1 MFGAGIGLLAKRVV
15 QMKLLQPVSR
25 AERRWV
31 IRIALFLAMLTLL
44 PYIIAYAA
52 QGDQARFS
60 GFLFS
65 VEDGNS
71 YIAKMLGGSY
81 GAWLF
86 RTPYTTYSQ
95 PGIFLYPFYLV
106 LGKLAAPPALHE
118 QLVIL
123 YHLFRL
129 IAAFLMILATF
140 DFITLFVT
148 APGMRRFA
156 LLLAILGGGLG
167 WVLTALG
174 RTEWLGSLPLEYYSP
189 ETFGFLG
196 MLSLPHLAL
205 ARAAFLWG
213 LVIFLRATADPQA
226 GWLKPGL
233 QAGLLWL
240 GCGFAQPL
248 TGILAL
254 CLAVLYL
261 AVVAVWVVL
270 QPGQSNWENWRR
282 AFRMVLVAGAFLAPL
297 AGYNFYALFADPF
310 TQAWTEQN
318 RLPSPHPFHY
328 LLAYGLVLP
337 FAWAGLRS
345 LWRKSAEWAVFSLA
359 WIIVLIILAYLPFNL
374 QRRLVEGGWVMLV
387 ALAVLGL
394 ETISVQLKAG
404 RWQKGWI
411 YLPLCLAFPSTLI
424 LFSGSILT
432 AIQPLAPIFI
442 PAAEAAFFDRLAVD
456 ARPGMVILAAY
467 PTGNA
472 LAAYAPF
479 QFVIGHSSETIGFK
493 DLQNEVASFYH
504 ASTTDLERYKL
515 LREYGVD
522 YVFWGPQEQALNG
535 RDSWEPRNSG
545 FLSLWI
551 EQGDYTMYQVRDS
564 YVWLEASP

>member
-1 MFGAGIGLLAKRVV
+1 
-15 QMKLLQPVSR
+15 MKLLQPVTI

-31 IRIALFLAMLTLL
+31 VRIALFLAVFTLL
-44 PYIIAYAA
+44 PYLLAYAV
-52 QGDQARFS
+52 QGDQYRFS

-81 GAWLF
+81 DAWLF
-86 RTPYTTYSQ
+86 RTPYTTYPQ
-95 PGIFLYPFYLV
+95 QGILLYPFYLL

-118 QLVIL
+118 QLVVL
-123 YHLFRL
+123 YHLLRL
-129 IAAFLMILATF
+129 VTAFLMILATF
-140 DFITLFVT
+140 DFIALFVAT
-148 APGMRRFA
+148 PGVRRFA
-156 LLLAILGGGLG
+156 LFLAILGGGLG

-205 ARAAFLWG
+205 ARAGFLWG
-213 LVIFLRATADPQA
+213 LVIFLRAATDPQA

-233 QAGLLWL
+233 QSGLIWL
-240 GCGFAQPL
+240 GCGLAQPL

-261 AVVAVWVVL
+261 AAVAVWYWF
-270 QPGQSNWENWRR
+270 QPGQASWANWRR
-282 AFRMVLVAGAFLAPL
+282 TFQLVLVASIFLAPL
-297 AGYNFYALFADPF
+297 AFYNLYTLFADPF

-318 RLPSPHPFHY
+318 RLPSPHPLHY

-337 FAWAGLRS
+337 FAVAGIRR
-345 LWRKSAEWAVFSLA
+345 LWQKSTEWAVFSLA
-359 WIIVLIILAYLPFNL
+359 WIVVLIVLAYLPFNL

-387 ALAVLGL
+387 ALAALGL
-394 ETISVQLKAG
+394 ETMLLQVKAAW
-404 RWQKGWI
+404 WQKGWI
-411 YLPLCLAFPSTLI
+411 YLPLCLVFPSTLV

-432 AIQPLAPIFI
+432 AIHPVAPIFL
-442 PAAEAAFFDRLAVD
+442 PAAEAAFFDLLAVD
-456 ARPGMVILAAY
+456 AQPGKVVLSAY

-493 DLQNEVASFYH
+493 ELQQQVAKFYH
-504 ASTTDLERYKL
+504 ASTSDLERYKL
-515 LREYGVD
+515 IREQGVD

-535 RDSWEPRNSG
+535 KDSWEPRSSG
-545 FLSLWI
+545 FLSMWI
-551 EQGDYTMYQVRDS
+551 EQGDYTIYQVQDS
-564 YVWLEASP
+564 YVSREAAP